1 MRRLMRRSRRS
12 LALLL
17 VGLAAVLVVG
27 GASGSPTVTIGQ
39 TDAGARLIGAVSAA
53 WFVQT
58 GVASGTD
65 YVVPPGNWNI
75 TGWSTYAVGAGITQS
90 MSMMV
95 FRPDGFGHYTVVGES
110 PIESLTPGSL
120 NSFADV
126 NFAVQAGDRLGL
138 YDPNGTR
145 HRSDRNR
152 RGWRYRAVR
161 DLGHPAGCG
170 CAPHTQRGHRECPPS
185 EHLRRAEPAG
195 LDGAGH
201 HDQLVARGAE
211 REQRL
216 VHRTGGACRSARTTT
231 AARAS
236 RRRVACSIR
245 RRRRRVFG
253 DVLAGCTYLG
263 AGADV
268 ASDGQHEVYAAS
280 EDNAGA
286 DETPVSASFKI
297 DGTPP
302 TVTCAAPM
310 PTFQL
315 GSAGGLVTA
324 VVSDA
329 GSGPVST
336 SVSATASAAT
346 AGAHTVDLTGED
358 EAGNTATA
366 ACPYVVGGYMFG
378 GFSSPLPKSTVKSG
392 STLPLKF
399 QLQDASGQPISDE
412 DAQALVSPSCKIAI
426 ILVKPAGPV
435 PGCPSY
441 DPTSKQFQLN
451 LKTTAAMKGA
461 ERRLGDRHVRYHGRD
476 HRRGRALHR
485 AIATRN
491 DQSRAR

>member
-1 MRRLMRRSRRS
+1 MPRLMRRSRRS
-12 LALLL
+12 AALLL
-17 VGLAAVLVVG
+17 ASVAAVLVVG

-39 TDAGARLIGAVSAA
+39 TDPGARTLSGTPG

-65 YVVPPGNWNI
+65 FVVPPGNWNI
-75 TGWSTYAVGAGITQS
+75 TGWSTYAFGSDTQV

-95 FRPDGFGHYTVVGES
+95 FRPDGFGHYDVVGES

-138 YDPNGTR
+138 YAPTGTAVVATRTAAAGDNLAFGMTTTQPVVGASVTPGAVPQNVFRLNISAELSPADSTAPVTTISVVPAAPNGNNGWYTDPVAVSVSADDDGGSGVAETR
-145 HRSDRNR
+145 CVLD
-152 RGWRYRAVR
+152 
-161 DLGHPAGCG
+161 PA
-170 CAPHTQRGHRECPPS
+170 TPPS
-185 EHLRRAEPAG
+185 
-195 LDGAGH
+195 
-201 HDQLVARGAE
+201 
-211 REQRL
+211 
-216 VHRTGGACRSARTTT
+216 
-231 AARAS
+231 
-236 RRRVACSIR
+236 
-245 RRRRRVFG
+245 VFG
-253 DVLAGCTYLG
+253 DVPAGCTYLG

-268 ASDGQHEVYAAS
+268 ASDGQHDVYAAS

-286 DETPVSASFKI
+286 DEAPVSVSFKI

-302 TVTCAAPM
+302 TVTCPEPM

-315 GSAGGLVTA
+315 GSAGGPVTA

-346 AGAHTVDLTGED
+346 AGAHAVDLTGED
-358 EAGNTATA
+358 EAGNTTTA
-366 ACPYVVGGYMFG
+366 ACPYVVVGGYMFG

-399 QLQDASGQPISDE
+399 QLQDASGQPISDT

-441 DPTSKQFQLN
+441 DPISKQFQLN
-451 LKTTAAMKGA
+451 LKTTAAMDGA
-461 ERRLGDRHVRYHGRD
+461 NGVSVSVTFDTTIVITGAVEPFTVRESAAVKR
-476 HRRGRALHR
+476 
-485 AIATRN
+485 
-491 DQSRAR
+491 SS